1 MMTKVRAHVVA
12 QFLNKEM
19 TGEDIEILGVCSLE
33 NIRPNCM
40 MFVEHST
47 PELWALVSNLMQNL
61 VICLDDLGMS
71 INGPHIVAI
80 NPRLSF
86 IFAAREF
93 FMGKFCPLVD
103 PTAKIHPQARIG
115 RDVSIG
121 AFCVIDKDV
130 AIGDSSTLSNNVV
143 VTGKTTIGKNCLLKS
158 NSVIGEDGFG
168 FCMDEHGTPH
178 ATPHFG
184 GILIGDSVWI
194 GANCTIERGIFDD
207 TIVED
212 HVKVDDLVQIGHNS
226 RIGRGTRLAAGTI
239 VCGNVKI
246 EPECWIGP
254 NSNLI
259 ERKTIGRGS
268 LIGIG
273 TNVLSDIPP
282 GAVFVGNPG
291 KKIRD
296 ITGK

>member
-1 MMTKVRAHVVA
+1 MRANINASVVA
-12 QFLNKEM
+12 QFLSKDLI
-19 TGEDIEILGVCSLE
+19 GEDIEISGVCSLE

-47 PELWALVSNLMQNL
+47 PEHWATVSNLTQNL
-61 VICLDDLGMS
+61 VICLDDLGMAL
-71 INGPHIVAI
+71 NGPHIAAI

-86 IFAAREF
+86 IFAARKF
-93 FMGKFCPLVD
+93 FMEETPPAID

-121 AFCVIDKDV
+121 AFCVIGKDV
-130 AIGDSSTLSNNVV
+130 TIGDKSTLSNNVV
-143 VTGKTTIGKNCLLKS
+143 ITGKTTIGKNCLFKS

-168 FCMDEHGTPH
+168 FCMDENGTPH
-178 ATPHFG
+178 AAPHFG

-212 HVKVDDLVQIGHNS
+212 HVKADDLVQIGHNT

-239 VCGNVKI
+239 VCGGVKI

-273 TNVLSDIPP
+273 TNVLSDVPP

-296 ITGK
+296 NTQK